1 MDNMRI
7 YNAVREVP
15 PEAQKPIIGGRLK
28 GMTDINPMWRLK
40 RLTELFGPCGLGWRY
55 DITHRE
61 FVPGANG
68 EIACIVD
75 IGLQVKEDGEWGD
88 VIPGTGGAMYVSQ
101 ERSSLH
107 TDDEAPK
114 KALTDA
120 LSVACKALG
129 IGADVYFA
137 KDRTKYD
144 NDDTQA
150 QSTAQTPQAAAEPKP
165 SQNAAQT
172 TQTADDLPQYAAAGQ
187 IQYITGHATP
197 EQIAQ
202 LCAKYG
208 VQVLEELS
216 FERASRIVE
225 QLQRRAQNRGRA

>member
-15 PEAQKPIIGGRLK
+15 QEAQKAITGGRLK
-28 GMTDINPMWRLK
+28 GMTDINPMWRIK

-101 ERSSLH
+101 ERSALH

-144 NDDTQA
+144 TESQSDAQA
-150 QSTAQTPQAAAEPKP
+150 TQAAAEPKP
-165 SQNAAQT
+165 PQM
-172 TQTADDLPQYAAAGQ
+172 ADDLPQYAAAGQ

-208 VQVLEELS
+208 VQALEELS

-225 QLQRRAQNRGRA
+225 QLQRRAQNGGRA

>member
-15 PEAQKPIIGGRLK
+15 QEAQKPITGGRLK

-101 ERSSLH
+101 ERSASTPTTKLRRRR
-107 TDDEAPK
+107 
-114 KALTDA
+114 
-120 LSVACKALG
+120 S
-129 IGADVYFA
+129 
-137 KDRTKYD
+137 RT
-144 NDDTQA
+144 
-150 QSTAQTPQAAAEPKP
+150 
-165 SQNAAQT
+165 
-172 TQTADDLPQYAAAGQ
+172 
-187 IQYITGHATP
+187 
-197 EQIAQ
+197 
-202 LCAKYG
+202 
-208 VQVLEELS
+208 
-216 FERASRIVE
+216 R
-225 QLQRRAQNRGRA
+225 